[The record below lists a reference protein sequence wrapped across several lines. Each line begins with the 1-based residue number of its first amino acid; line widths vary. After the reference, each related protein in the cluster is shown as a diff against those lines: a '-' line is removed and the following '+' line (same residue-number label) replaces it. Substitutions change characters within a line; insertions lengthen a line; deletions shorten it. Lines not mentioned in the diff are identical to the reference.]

1 MARTSRTLRRAP
13 RARVRAP
20 HTERHRTSRIGWL
33 RAAVLGADD
42 GVVSVA
48 SLMIGVAAANASRSA
63 VLLAGLAG
71 LVAGAGSMAAGEY
84 VSVSSQRDAELAD
97 IARERREQIVAPDH
111 ELEELTQIYVERGLD
126 PHLAHQ
132 VAVQMHEADPLGS
145 HLRDELGITDETRA
159 RPVQAAAVS
168 AVSFAVAATVPIVSL
183 LVSPRSARVP
193 VIAAAAL
200 VALGVLGAIGGR
212 IGGAPRGRAA
222 VRVVL
227 GGGLAMAIT
236 ALIGSIIGAAG
247 L

>member
-1 MARTSRTLRRAP
+1 M
-13 RARVRAP
+13 
-20 HTERHRTSRIGWL
+20 
-33 RAAVLGADD
+33 LGADD
-42 GVVSVA
+42 GIVSVA
-48 SLMIGVAAANASRSA
+48 SLMIGVAASNAARSA
-63 VLLAGLAG
+63 VLVAGVAG

-145 HLRDELGITDETRA
+145 HLRDELGITEESRA
-159 RPVQAAAVS
+159 RPLQAASVS
-168 AVSFAVAATVPIVSL
+168 ALSFATAGLVPIIAMI
-183 LVSPRSARVP
+183 VSPHSLRVP

-200 VALGVLGAIGGR
+200 IALALLGAIGGR
-212 IGGAPRGRAA
+212 LGGAPRGRAA
-222 VRVVL
+222 VRVVI
-227 GGGLAMAIT
+227 GGGLAMAVT
-236 ALIGSIIGAAG
+236 ALIGRIIGAAG

>member
-1 MARTSRTLRRAP
+1 MLRR
-13 RARVRAP
+13 P
-20 HTERHRTSRIGWL
+20 HPERHRTSRIGWL
-33 RAAVLGADD
+33 RAAILGADD
-42 GVVSVA
+42 GIVSVA
-48 SLMIGVAAANASRSA
+48 SLMIGVAATNAPRNT
-63 VLLAGLAG
+63 VLVAGLAG

-97 IARERREQIVAPDH
+97 IARERREQIVSPDH

-126 PHLAHQ
+126 RALAHR

-145 HLRDELGITDETRA
+145 HLRDELGITDESRA
-159 RPVQAAAVS
+159 RPLQAALVS
-168 AVSFAVAATVPIVSL
+168 AFSFATAGVVPILAL
-183 LVSPRSARVP
+183 LVAPRSGRVP

-200 VALGVLGAIGGR
+200 IALGVLGAVGGR
-212 IGGAPRGRAA
+212 LGGAPRSRAA

-227 GGGLAMAIT
+227 GGGIAMAVT

>member
-1 MARTSRTLRRAP
+1 MLRR
-13 RARVRAP
+13 P
-20 HTERHRTSRIGWL
+20 HPERHRTSRIGWL
-33 RAAVLGADD
+33 RAAILGADD
-42 GVVSVA
+42 GIVSVA
-48 SLMIGVAAANASRSA
+48 SLMIGVAATNAPRNT
-63 VLLAGLAG
+63 VLVAGLAG

-97 IARERREQIVAPDH
+97 IARERREQIVSPDH

-126 PHLAHQ
+126 RSLAHQ

-145 HLRDELGITDETRA
+145 PLRDELGITDESRA
-159 RPVQAAAVS
+159 RPLQAALVS
-168 AVSFAVAATVPIVSL
+168 AFSFATAGVVPILAL
-183 LVSPRSARVP
+183 LVAPRSGRVP

-200 VALGVLGAIGGR
+200 IALGVLGAVGGR
-212 IGGAPRGRAA
+212 LGGAPRSRAA

-227 GGGLAMAIT
+227 GGGIAMAVT

>member
-1 MARTSRTLRRAP
+1 MLRR
-13 RARVRAP
+13 P
-20 HTERHRTSRIGWL
+20 HPERHRTSRIGWL
-33 RAAVLGADD
+33 RAAILGADD
-42 GVVSVA
+42 GIVSVA
-48 SLMIGVAAANASRSA
+48 SLMSGVAATNAPRNT
-63 VLLAGLAG
+63 VLVAGLAG

-97 IARERREQIVAPDH
+97 IARERREQIVSPDH

-126 PHLAHQ
+126 RALAHQ

-145 HLRDELGITDETRA
+145 HLRDELGITDESRA
-159 RPVQAAAVS
+159 RPLQAALVS
-168 AVSFAVAATVPIVSL
+168 AFSFATAGIVPILAL
-183 LVSPRSARVP
+183 LVAPRSGRVP

-200 VALGVLGAIGGR
+200 IALGVLGAVGGR
-212 IGGAPRGRAA
+212 LGGAPRSRAA

-227 GGGLAMAIT
+227 GGGIAMAVT

>member
-1 MARTSRTLRRAP
+1 MRP
-13 RARVRAP
+13 P
-20 HTERHRTSRIGWL
+20 HTERHKTSRIGWL

-42 GVVSVA
+42 GIVSVA
-48 SLMIGVAAANASRSA
+48 SLMIGVAASNAPRSA
-63 VLLAGLAG
+63 VLVAGVAG

-111 ELEELTQIYVERGLD
+111 ELEELTQIYVQRGLD

-145 HLRDELGITDETRA
+145 HLRDELGITEESRA
-159 RPVQAAAVS
+159 RPLQAASVS
-168 AVSFAVAATVPIVSL
+168 ALSFATAGLVPIVAMI
-183 LVSPRSARVP
+183 VSPHSLRVP

-200 VALGVLGAIGGR
+200 IALALLGAIGGR
-212 IGGAPRGRAA
+212 LGGAPRGRAA
-222 VRVVL
+222 VRVVI
-227 GGGLAMAIT
+227 GGGLAMAVT

>member
-1 MARTSRTLRRAP
+1 M
-13 RARVRAP
+13 
-20 HTERHRTSRIGWL
+20 
-33 RAAVLGADD
+33 LGADD
-42 GVVSVA
+42 GIVSVA
-48 SLMIGVAAANASRSA
+48 SLMIGVAASNASRSA
-63 VLLAGLAG
+63 VLVAGVAG

-111 ELEELTQIYVERGLD
+111 ELEELTQIYVQRGLD

-145 HLRDELGITDETRA
+145 HLRDELGITEESRA
-159 RPVQAAAVS
+159 RPLQAASVS
-168 AVSFAVAATVPIVSL
+168 ALSFATAGLVPIVAMI
-183 LVSPRSARVP
+183 VSPHSLRVP

-200 VALGVLGAIGGR
+200 IALALLGAIGGR
-212 IGGAPRGRAA
+212 LGGAPRGRAA
-222 VRVVL
+222 VRVVI
-227 GGGLAMAIT
+227 GGGLAMAVT

>member
-1 MARTSRTLRRAP
+1 M
-13 RARVRAP
+13 
-20 HTERHRTSRIGWL
+20 
-33 RAAVLGADD
+33 LGADD
-42 GVVSVA
+42 GIVSVA
-48 SLMIGVAAANASRSA
+48 SLMIGVAASNASRSA
-63 VLLAGLAG
+63 VLVAGVAG

-111 ELEELTQIYVERGLD
+111 ELEELTQIYVQRGLD

-145 HLRDELGITDETRA
+145 HLRDELGITEESRA
-159 RPVQAAAVS
+159 RPLQAASVS
-168 AVSFAVAATVPIVSL
+168 ALSFATAGLVPIVAMT
-183 LVSPRSARVP
+183 VSPHSLRVP

-200 VALGVLGAIGGR
+200 IALALLGAIGGR
-212 IGGAPRGRAA
+212 LGGAPRGRAA
-222 VRVVL
+222 VRVVI
-227 GGGLAMAIT
+227 GGGLAMAVT

>member
-1 MARTSRTLRRAP
+1 MLRR
-13 RARVRAP
+13 P
-20 HTERHRTSRIGWL
+20 HPERHRTARIGWL
-33 RAAVLGADD
+33 RAAILGADD
-42 GVVSVA
+42 GIVSVA
-48 SLMIGVAAANASRSA
+48 SLMIGVAATNASRNT

-97 IARERREQIVAPDH
+97 IARERREQIVSPDH

-126 PHLAHQ
+126 RSLAHQ

-145 HLRDELGITDETRA
+145 HLRDELGITDESRA
-159 RPVQAAAVS
+159 RPLQAALVS
-168 AVSFAVAATVPIVSL
+168 AFSFATAGVVPILAL
-183 LVSPRSARVP
+183 LVAPRSGRVP

-200 VALGVLGAIGGR
+200 IALGVLGAVGGR
-212 IGGAPRGRAA
+212 LGGAPRSRAA

-227 GGGLAMAIT
+227 GGGIAMAVT